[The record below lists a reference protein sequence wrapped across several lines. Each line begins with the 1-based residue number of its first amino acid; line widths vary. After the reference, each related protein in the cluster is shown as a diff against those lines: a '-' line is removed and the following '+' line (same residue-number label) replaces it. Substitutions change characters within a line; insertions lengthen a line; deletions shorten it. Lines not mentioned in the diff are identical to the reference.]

1 MFASHANEILRDRQ
15 TIQFI
20 DEFLQYVTQLPNTF
34 VIDANTL
41 ENTFKYLHTKSF
53 HIKHLSKCGVE

>member
-41 ENTFKYLHTKSF
+41 QA
-53 HIKHLSKCGVE
+53 LSLNRPVYPK